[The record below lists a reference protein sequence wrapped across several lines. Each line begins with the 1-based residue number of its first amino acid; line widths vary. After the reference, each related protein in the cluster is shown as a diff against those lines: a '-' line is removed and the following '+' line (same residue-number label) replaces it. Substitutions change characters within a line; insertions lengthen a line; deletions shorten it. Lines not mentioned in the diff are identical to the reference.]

1 MMVTMVTNSNCPY
14 GRLGSGRGE
23 REVGREVGREVEGIR
38 EGYINEGG
46 VFK

>member
-23 REVGREVGREVEGIR
+23 REVGREVEGIR